1 MEKKQSIIISVNAQK
16 GGAGKTSTVY
26 NVAGA
31 LKNKGC
37 KVLCIDLDPQC
48 NLSTTLGYL
57 PNNEDDTICDA
68 IFRICSGRSY
78 DAHSIVHSSPIG
90 IDYVPSSKMLRTLS
104 TQIENSNNKSK
115 VLSSLFGQLRGEY
128 DFILID
134 NKAAMDII
142 TANALHMSD
151 YAIIVVESGIYSF
164 DGLSDIATD
173 IEAVRANSEDGI
185 KTLGIVYNKAT
196 KTKVSKAISD
206 ATDEIFGELVFK
218 TKIPYRHSMIEQTI
232 ERQLPCVDIKS
243 NTLSSSYESL
253 ADEIITRVTAFN
265 VQAAMQLINDRG

>member
-1 MEKKQSIIISVNAQK
+1 MKNAYIISFVAQK
-16 GGAGKTSTVY
+16 GGAGKTSTTF
-26 NVAGA
+26 NVGGA
-31 LKNKGC
+31 LNKQGY

-68 IFRICSGRSY
+68 IFRVCSGRKY
-78 DAHSIVHSSPIG
+78 DAHNIIHTSPIG
-90 IDYVPSSKMLRTLS
+90 IDFIPSSKMLRTLT
-104 TQIENSNNKSK
+104 TQIESAPNKTK
-115 VLSSLFGQLRGEY
+115 VLETLFGLLRSDY
-128 DFILID
+128 DYILID

-142 TANALHMSD
+142 TENALHLSD
-151 YAIIVVESGIYSF
+151 YAVIVVESGIYSF

-173 IEAVRANSEDGI
+173 IEAVRAASNESI

-218 TKIPYRHSMIEQTI
+218 SKIPYRHSMIEQTI
-232 ERQLPCVDIKS
+232 ERQLPCVDIRS
-243 NTLSSSYESL
+243 NTLSDCYISL
-253 ADEIITRVTAFN
+253 ADEMTARIR
-265 VQAAMQLINDRG
+265 A